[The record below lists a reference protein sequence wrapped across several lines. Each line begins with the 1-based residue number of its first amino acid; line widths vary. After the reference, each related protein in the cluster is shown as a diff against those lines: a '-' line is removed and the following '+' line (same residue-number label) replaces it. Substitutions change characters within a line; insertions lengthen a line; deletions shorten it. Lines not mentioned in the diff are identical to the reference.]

1 MEHIYRSLVAIVGER
16 GVSNRPEELWYY
28 SRDPGVLEPHRP
40 DFVVTPKTTE
50 QVRDIVLLA
59 RKEKIPLVPMG
70 NGMALTGL
78 VIPLKGG
85 IVLDMKRMNRILEV
99 NEMGRY
105 AVVEGGTSQG
115 MLKAYLKDHH
125 PRLRHSLP
133 DAPPTTTIAANVSLH
148 GQGRLT
154 QQYGFNSDMV
164 TGLEVVLPT
173 GEVCLIGSPSL
184 GPYWFS
190 KGPTLPDL
198 SGLFLG
204 WLGTTGIITK
214 VGLKLYPN
222 KKFRDVELFVTDRVE
237 LVPSILY
244 KLTHLEM
251 LEDINVWFQ
260 PRPLLFKDNYHI
272 TLYFTGDTVEEVEF
286 KRHMVWDALQEFME
300 SKDGGFMALDYL
312 KDTLLEMP
320 QRGVAA
326 FADVPRGG
334 GFEYSGPITLI
345 EHYPAYAAKVVEL
358 AHKYDVLYA
367 SSARLISGGHS
378 MMFSISFAFNRAD
391 PAMMGRV
398 KAALDEATAFA
409 LDMGGIPWKPN
420 HFEQRLT
427 LERLNP
433 NTRELMRRIKMCLDP
448 DGIMNPGNWEVNEYE
463 TSA

>member
-1 MEHIYRSLVAIVGER
+1 MDEILKSLIEIVGDK
-16 GVSNRPEELWYY
+16 GVSNRPEELWFY
-28 SRDPGVLEPHRP
+28 SRDPGVLSPHLP
-40 DFVVTPKTTE
+40 DYVVAPKTTE
-50 QVRDIVLLA
+50 QVQRVVLLA
-59 RKEKIPLVPMG
+59 NREKIPVVPMG

-85 IVLDMKRMNRILEV
+85 IVMDMKRMNKIVEV
-99 NEMGRY
+99 NEKARY

-115 MLKAYLKDHH
+115 VLKAYLQDHH
-125 PRLRHSLP
+125 PHLRHSLP

-173 GEVCLIGSPSL
+173 GELCKIGSPSI

-204 WLGTTGIITK
+204 WLGTTGILTK

-222 KKFRDVELFVTDRVE
+222 KKMREVELFVTDRVE
-237 LVPSILY
+237 LVSEILY

-272 TLYFTGDTVEEVEF
+272 TIYFTGDTEEEVEF
-286 KRHMVWDALQEFME
+286 KRKMIWDALQEYMDK
-300 SKDGGFMALDYL
+300 KDGGFMGLEFM
-312 KDTLLEMP
+312 KEMLLEMP
-320 QRGVAA
+320 QRGIAG
-326 FADVPRGG
+326 FADVPKGG

-345 EHYPAYAAKVVEL
+345 EHFPQYAAKVLDL
-358 AHKYDVLYA
+358 AAKYDVLYA
-367 SSARLISGGHS
+367 SSARVISGGHS

-398 KAALDEATAFA
+398 KEALDEATAFA
-409 LDMGGIPWKPN
+409 LEMGGIPWKPN
-420 HFEQRLT
+420 FREQKMT
-427 LERLNP
+427 LEKMDP
-433 NTRELMRRIKMCLDP
+433 NTRKLLLMIKKNLDP
-448 DGIMNPGNWEVNEYE
+448 QGIMNPGNWEP
-463 TSA
+463 AQ

>member
-1 MEHIYRSLVAIVGER
+1 MSDILKSLIEIVGDR
-16 GVSNRPEELWYY
+16 GVSNTPEELWFY
-28 SRDPGVLEPHRP
+28 SRDPGVLAPHQP
-40 DFVVTPKTTE
+40 DYVVAPKTTE
-50 QVRDIVLLA
+50 EVQKVVRLA
-59 RKEKIPLVPMG
+59 NREKIPIVPMG

-85 IVLDMKRMNRILEV
+85 IVMDMKRMNKILEV
-99 NEMGRY
+99 NEKARY

-115 MLKAYLKDHH
+115 VLKAYLQDHYPH
-125 PRLRHSLP
+125 LRHSLP
-133 DAPPTTTIAANVSLH
+133 DAPPVTTIAANVALH

-173 GEVCLIGSPSL
+173 GDICKIGSPSL

-204 WLGTTGIITK
+204 WLGTTGIFTK

-237 LVPSILY
+237 LVSEILY

-260 PRPLLFKDNYHI
+260 PKPLMFKDNYHI
-272 TLYFTGDTVEEVEF
+272 TIYFTGDTEEEIEF
-286 KRHMVWDALQEFME
+286 KRKMIWDAVQEFIDT
-300 SKDGGFMALDYL
+300 KDGGFMGVQFM
-312 KDTLLEMP
+312 KEMLLEMP
-320 QRGVAA
+320 QRGIAA
-326 FADVPRGG
+326 FADVPKGG

-345 EHYPAYAAKVVEL
+345 EHFPRYAAKVIEL
-358 AHKYDVLYA
+358 AAKYNVLYA
-367 SSARLISGGHS
+367 SSARVISGGHS

-391 PAMMGRV
+391 PAMMKRV
-398 KAALDEATAFA
+398 KSALDEATEFA
-409 LDMGGIPWKPN
+409 LEMGGIPWKPN
-420 HFEQRLT
+420 FMEQKMT
-427 LERLNP
+427 MKKMDP
-433 NTRELMRRIKMCLDP
+433 NTLKLLQMVKKNLDP
-448 DGIMNPGNWEVNEYE
+448 LGIMNPGNWEVN
-463 TSA
+463 